1 MVNNQLSSIIP
12 LPDQLYD
19 LAIIGGGINGVAI
32 ARDAAMRG
40 MKTIL
45 FEKEDFGSGASTKTS
60 KLAHGG
66 LRYLEH
72 YEFGLVKESMHERS
86 LLLKNAPHL
95 VSPLAFVIPVYRG
108 DPHSFWQ
115 VKLGLSIYDYLGK
128 ETNLPKYQSLSKEEV
143 LTLFPELKTE
153 GLKGGC
159 LYYDAIMK
167 DNRLI
172 MENMLSAEQYGSHF
186 FNYTTVIGLRK
197 VNDGMTDV
205 DYWDSRQNRK
215 GSITAKAIVNSTGA
229 WSDQI
234 HQMDENLGLVHTY
247 PTKGVHVVIPQVS
260 ANYALIL
267 RAPQDLRIFF
277 LIPWEGNSLLGTTDT
292 FYSGDPDD
300 VNVKGQDKEYLFRAL
315 GHYFAE
321 LNLNDHTTIAT
332 FAGLRPLAGT
342 KRKSPSL
349 MSRTHQM
356 LRSKSKLISIL
367 GGKFTTHRKV
377 AQEVVDVISN
387 QLKFSGFAKCLT
399 EETPLIGAA
408 NQEFLHQ
415 YSDFCAFCLREF
427 SLKEPQ
433 ARHLFHNYGVNSQ
446 KILSL
451 VKENLQ
457 DLEQICPLHPHIMAE
472 VTYAI
477 KYEHAFTL
485 EDWFLRRTSIG
496 YSRCRGEQCAAKVS
510 LKFAEL
516 LGWDQ
521 SNREKALAKFLCSSE
536 SHD

>member
-1 MVNNQLSSIIP
+1 MVKSQPSFLIP
-12 LPDQLYD
+12 SQDQLYD

-45 FEKEDFGSGASTKTS
+45 FEKTDFGSGASTKTS

-72 YEFGLVKESMHERS
+72 CEFGLVKESMHERF

-95 VSPLAFVIPVYRG
+95 VLPLAFVIPVYKD
-108 DPHSFWQ
+108 DPHPFWQ
-115 VKLGLSIYDYLGK
+115 IKLGLSIYDYLGK
-128 ETNLPKYQSLSKEEV
+128 ETNLPKYKSLSKEEV
-143 LTLFPELKTE
+143 IALFPGLKSE

-172 MENMLSAEQYGSHF
+172 MENILSAEQYGSQF
-186 FNYTTVIGLRK
+186 FNYTTVTGLR
-197 VNDGMTDV
+197 TDKEGITGV
-205 DYWDSRQNRK
+205 EYWNSQQK
-215 GSITAKAIVNSTGA
+215 IQGSISAKAVVNCTGA

-234 HQMDENLGLVHTY
+234 IQMDESLEFTHTY

-267 RAPQDLRIFF
+267 RAPQDQRIFF

-292 FYSGDPDD
+292 IYHGDPDE
-300 VNVKGQDKEYLFRAL
+300 VHVKEQDQEYLYNAL
-315 GHYFAE
+315 GHHFPE
-321 LNLNDHTTIAT
+321 LNLNNATSIAT
-332 FAGLRPLAGT
+332 FAGLRPLTGK
-342 KRKSPSL
+342 KRVNPSF
-349 MSRTHQM
+349 MSRTHKIH
-356 LRSKSKLISIL
+356 RSSSKLISVL

-377 AQEVVDVISN
+377 AQEVVDVVSN
-387 QLKFSGFAKCLT
+387 QLKYNGFSKCLT
-399 EETPLIGAA
+399 AETPLIGAI
-408 NQEFLHQ
+408 NRDDSE
-415 YSDFCAFCLREF
+415 FCAFCLREF
-427 SLKEPQ
+427 GLKESQ
-433 ARHLFHNYGVNSQ
+433 ARHLFYNYGINSQ

-451 VKENLQ
+451 VGGNLQ

-472 VTYAI
+472 VVYAI
-477 KYEHAFTL
+477 KYEHALRL

-496 YSRCRGEQCAAKVS
+496 YSPCRGEHCAAKVS

-516 LGWDQ
+516 LGWDE
-521 SNREKALAKFLCSSE
+521 SCREKSLESFLKLLILQ
-536 SHD
+536 